1 MGNRILE
8 KAPIAEGICRF
19 IIDAPKIARKR
30 KAGNFVV
37 VRANEYAE
45 RIPLTIV
52 DSDLERGSIT
62 LIIQTVGSLGLHGI
76 AACNGRAVR
85 TRGLFRQQAHT

>member
-1 MGNRILE
+1 MRGLEGTRWRNRILE
-8 KAPIAEGICRF
+8 KSEIADGICRF
-19 IIDAPKIARKR
+19 IIEAPKIAKKR

-52 DSDLERGSIT
+52 DSDLERGT
-62 LIIQTVGSLGLHGI
+62 YYAHRPERRQEHPPVELALR
-76 AACNGRAVR
+76 GR
-85 TRGLFRQQAHT
+85 